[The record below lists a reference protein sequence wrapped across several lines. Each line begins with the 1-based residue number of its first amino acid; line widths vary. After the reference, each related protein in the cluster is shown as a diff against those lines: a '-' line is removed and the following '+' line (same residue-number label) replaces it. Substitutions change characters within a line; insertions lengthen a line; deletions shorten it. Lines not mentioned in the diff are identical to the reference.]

1 MNKLQPPSWAV
12 RAFRS
17 YCNDHLSDAVL
28 GDLIELYARRIKRTS
43 KWKADLLFIWGII
56 QFIQPFAIRKKKPTS
71 LNQAAMFRN
80 YFKIAF
86 RSMSKQK
93 MYTGIK
99 IGGFAIGLAT
109 CMMIATFIR
118 HEVSY
123 DKFYVN
129 GERTFR
135 LYNHYEGPDGGKWTS
150 FPAPMI
156 HVLRDEFPE
165 IEIAGRLIPYKW
177 YNAGSNLMA

>member
-1 MNKLQPPSWAV
+1 MKKLQPPSSAV
-12 RAFRS
+12 RLFRS
-17 YCNDHLSDAVL
+17 FCNDHLSDAVL
-28 GDLIELYARRIKRTS
+28 GDLTELYERRVKNIGKRR
-43 KWKADLLFIWGII
+43 ADLLFVWGVI
-56 QFIQPFAIRKKKPTS
+56 QFIQPFALRKKRSTA
-71 LNQAAMFRN
+71 LDQAAMFRN

-118 HEVSY
+118 HELSY
-123 DKFYVN
+123 DKFYAN

-135 LYNHYEGPDGGKWTS
+135 LYNYYEGPDGGKWTS

-156 HVLRDEFPE
+156 NVLRDEFPE
-165 IEIAGRLIPYKW
+165 IEIA
-177 YNAGSNLMA
+177 

>member
-1 MNKLQPPSWAV
+1 MDRYEKDST
-12 RAFRS
+12 
-17 YCNDHLSDAVL
+17 
-28 GDLIELYARRIKRTS
+28 TS
-43 KWKADLLFIWGII
+43 KRKADLLFIWGVI
-56 QFIQPFAIRKKKPTS
+56 QFIQPFAIRKKRSTS
-71 LNQAAMFRN
+71 LNHAAMFRN
-80 YFKIAF
+80 YFTIAI

-109 CMMIATFIR
+109 CMLIALFIK
-118 HEVSY
+118 HETSY
-123 DKFYVN
+123 DKFYSN

-156 HVLRDEFPE
+156 NVLRDEFPE

-177 YNAGSNLMA
+177 YNAGSNLMRREDQTDNTYEVGYAYADP